1 MTSWPKWSNQ
11 TRPAVHI
18 PLGRIGYDESLAV
31 QMAIHQR
38 CLEDDWAD
46 TLLTLEH
53 DPVITLGRSSSTE
66 HILASQQELDGLGI
80 VTRPADR
87 GGSVTYHG
95 PGQLVL
101 YVIAD
106 LRRHGKDIRGFI
118 TTLEQAMLAVLAPL
132 GIDAARNPE
141 RPGLWVGNRK
151 IASIGVAV
159 RRWVTRHG
167 LALNVAVN
175 PDHFR
180 TIHPCGFD
188 IEAVS
193 IGDFV
198 EKPPAME
205 SLAARL
211 VDQMAVELAWTVN
224 HRTPPQLKEALK

>member
-1 MTSWPKWSNQ
+1 MTSWPKWNNQ

-18 PLGRIGYDESLAV
+18 PLGRIGYDESLTV
-31 QMAIHQR
+31 QMAVHRR
-38 CLEDDWAD
+38 CLENDWAD

-53 DPVITLGRSSSTE
+53 DPVITLGRSSSAD

-101 YVIAD
+101 YAIAD
-106 LRRHGKDIRGFI
+106 LRRHGKDIRRFV
-118 TTLEQAMLAVLAPL
+118 TALEQAMLAVLAPL
-132 GIDAARNPE
+132 GINAARNPQ

-159 RRWVTRHG
+159 RHWITRHG

-175 PDHFR
+175 PEHFR
-180 TIHPCGFD
+180 TIHPCGLK
-188 IEAVS
+188 IETVS

-198 EKPPAME
+198 DKAPSME
-205 SLAARL
+205 ALASQL
-211 VDQMAVELAWTVN
+211 VERMAVELAWTVS
-224 HRTPPQLKEALK
+224 HRTPAQLKEALE